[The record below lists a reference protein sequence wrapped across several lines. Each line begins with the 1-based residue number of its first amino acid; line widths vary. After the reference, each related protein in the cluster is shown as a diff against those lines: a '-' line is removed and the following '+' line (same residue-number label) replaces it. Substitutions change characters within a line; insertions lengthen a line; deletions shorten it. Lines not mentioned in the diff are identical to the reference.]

1 MWFFVHKRFSNTNI
15 KLISYLVD
23 GMQLMISRELEI
35 VGLEECPTYKK
46 KKAII
51 RTQQYQILESK
62 IALQHKKTSNK
73 LLSID
78 SVQSNSRLNLEYVD
92 SWLGL

>member
-46 KKAII
+46 K
-51 RTQQYQILESK
+51 RQ
-62 IALQHKKTSNK
+62 
-73 LLSID
+73 
-78 SVQSNSRLNLEYVD
+78 
-92 SWLGL
+92 

>member
-1 MWFFVHKRFSNTNI
+1 MVVQMWFFVHKRFSNTNI

-62 IALQHKKTSNK
+62 IALQHKKQAISFY
-73 LLSID
+73 
-78 SVQSNSRLNLEYVD
+78 RLTQFNQIQD
-92 SWLGL
+92 